1 MLEIHESHL
10 GGSDYATLL
19 TISQLFSC
27 LFLDCRGFHK
37 ILCGEAEPGWHQPCS
52 LLPLSLPPSGISTF
66 ASHPEKAFD
75 SLRPLLDYAAL
86 HIPSSKHSETSLYI
100 LCTAGMRLLP
110 SEEQERITSLLH
122 RAISATYPFHLPQDG
137 IEVIPGKL
145 EGRNTHL
152 LWGWIMQGCQN
163 QSGLFGH
170 GLTTFLVNFRVLF
183 FFLKKLIM
191 KFGVHAAYMY
201 LLQHLHIITVE
212 NQGEG
217 L

>member
-1 MLEIHESHL
+1 
-10 GGSDYATLL
+10 
-19 TISQLFSC
+19 
-27 LFLDCRGFHK
+27 
-37 ILCGEAEPGWHQPCS
+37 LCGEAEPGWHQPCS

-75 SLRPLLDYAAL
+75 SLRPLLDYATL

-152 LWGWIMQGCQN
+152 LWGRIMQGVRT
-163 QSGLFGH
+163 S
-170 GLTTFLVNFRVLF
+170 LVCLA
-183 FFLKKLIM
+183 M
-191 KFGVHAAYMY
+191 A
-201 LLQHLHIITVE
+201 
-212 NQGEG
+212 
-217 L
+217 

>member
-1 MLEIHESHL
+1 M
-10 GGSDYATLL
+10 
-19 TISQLFSC
+19 
-27 LFLDCRGFHK
+27 
-37 ILCGEAEPGWHQPCS
+37 CGEAEPGWHQPCS
-52 LLPLSLPPSGISTF
+52 LLPPSHFPSLPSGISTF

-152 LWGWIMQGCQN
+152 LLVDYAGVSEPVWFVWPWPDQFSWQ
-163 QSGLFGH
+163 
-170 GLTTFLVNFRVLF
+170 FLE
-183 FFLKKLIM
+183 FFLPKKVM
-191 KFGVHAAYMY
+191 KYGVCAAYMY
-201 LLQHLHIITVE
+201 LLQHLQIITVE
-212 NQGEG
+212 NQGQG

>member
-1 MLEIHESHL
+1 MERQSLAGTSHAVFYL
-10 GGSDYATLL
+10 PPTFPPSHFT
-19 TISQLFSC
+19 S
-27 LFLDCRGFHK
+27 
-37 ILCGEAEPGWHQPCS
+37 
-52 LLPLSLPPSGISTF
+52 LPLSLPPSGISTF

-75 SLRPLLDYAAL
+75 SLRPLLDYATL

-152 LWGWIMQGCQN
+152 LWGRIMQGVRT
-163 QSGLFGH
+163 S
-170 GLTTFLVNFRVLF
+170 LVCLA
-183 FFLKKLIM
+183 M
-191 KFGVHAAYMY
+191 A
-201 LLQHLHIITVE
+201 
-212 NQGEG
+212 
-217 L
+217 